1 MPDQTTPWCVCNAET
16 CICRTYQMRPATPD
30 VNADLL
36 SALKALRN
44 EVVGVLGLQID
55 GCIGRANVRCLRER
69 CQQADEAIRKAEE

>member
-1 MPDQTTPWCVCNAET
+1 MMPDQTT
-16 CICRTYQMRPATPD
+16 

-44 EVVGVLGLQID
+44 EAVGILGLWLEGD
-55 GCIGRANVRCLRER
+55 YIGHTNARVLRER